1 MLRIDLVTAT
11 QHAQAVL
18 LLQAQFDEHQ
28 ISLSSG
34 GLDRA
39 VAGLIEMPERGVL
52 LLALDGDVPVGLAA
66 LSYTWTLEHGGL
78 VAWLDELYVI
88 PERRGQGV
96 GTALLGAARKLAT
109 GAGCAAIDLEVDGGH
124 RRAESLYQ
132 RAGFEPL
139 NRSRW
144 ALRLAPS
151 R

>member
-1 MLRIDLVTAT
+1 MLRIERVTAK
-11 QHAQAVL
+11 QHAMAVH
-18 LLQAQFDEHQ
+18 LLQAQFNEHQ
-28 ISLSSG
+28 ISLTPDR
-34 GLDRA
+34 LDRA
-39 VAGLIEMPERGVL
+39 VAGLIEMPERGGL
-52 LLALDGDVPVGLAA
+52 LLALDGGEPVGLAA

-78 VAWLDELYVI
+78 VAWLDELYVV

-96 GTALLGAARKLAT
+96 GTALLGAARKLASS
-109 GAGCAAIDLEVDGGH
+109 AGCAAIDLEIDAGH
-124 RRAESLYQ
+124 RRAQSLYQ